1 MFYDGS
7 IHEGLVLGIIRR
19 PVRMAIPLLLKA
31 VLLALLML
39 AGAPASSSAFQP
51 TASSGRN
58 VHVATLPLGGG
69 QASWL
74 SQLPQPA
81 SYNHCYHD
89 DDEPNLSQH
98 SRRRSTNSRSR
109 MPSQLFASAKKSTVF
124 ELMIDLPPSNSDVQ
138 AVMGIDP
145 ILSVPSELV
154 VVRYR
159 VPFGLNVEPRKNL
172 AVVTKAG
179 PGGEQPGDVLRYC
192 SQWTLGLPKGDGL
205 VTTAAA
211 FSGGLSWQCSMF
223 NVVKAKA
230 WEQVVQALTSNT
242 ETRTDEM
249 VMIFERAMDGV
260 TPPELQ

>member
-1 MFYDGS
+1 MVRVLFHYGS
-7 IHEGLVLGIIRR
+7 SHGVHGIVCQ
-19 PVRMAIPLLLKA
+19 PLRMVLLLLQA
-31 VLLALLML
+31 VLALTLL
-39 AGAPASSSAFQP
+39 LGAPSSAFQP
-51 TASSGRN
+51 SASSRSIRN
-58 VHVATLPLGGG
+58 ILVPPLK
-69 QASWL
+69 L
-74 SQLPQPA
+74 LVPP
-81 SYNHCYHD
+81 NPLCYSAD
-89 DDEPNLSQH
+89 GLG
-98 SRRRSTNSRSR
+98 SRKRRSR
-109 MPSQLFASAKKSTVF
+109 MSRLSASAKKSTVF
-124 ELMIDLPPSNSDVQ
+124 ELTIDLPPSNSDLQ

-159 VPFGLNVEPRKNL
+159 VPFGLNVEPSKNL

-242 ETRTDEM
+242 DARTDD
-249 VMIFERAMDGV
+249 VVLIFERALDGV